1 METLR
6 EHSVDPDKQTDRGGR
21 PFASCQDRA
30 RLLEF
35 VTVFHIG
42 GTERQVVNLTNGL
55 DPEQYELHMGC
66 LGKVGPLLQEVTSRG
81 IPVSEYKTKN
91 LYNLGAMAARLRF
104 AGYLRQH
111 SIELVHSYG
120 FYSNVFAIPA
130 ARFARVPVVIASIR
144 DCGEALSATQKRVQK
159 MFCRMADCI
168 LANAEGVRTW
178 LLGQGYPAG
187 KIQVI
192 RNGIARSGS
201 ADGQRAGKLRR
212 ELGLAADTPLVA
224 VLSRLNPMKGIEYF
238 LEAAVPVSRR
248 FPAVR
253 FLIIGGGSYTGDG
266 SYKAEIERLAVSLGL
281 DQRVIF
287 TGFRTDVQEIL
298 PEINISVLPSL
309 SEGLSNSLLESM
321 AAGVPA
327 IATKVGGTPEAVED
341 GTTGLLVPPRD
352 SGALVKAMTL
362 LLENP
367 ELARSFGEA
376 GRRRVITL
384 FSIEKMVRQTE
395 SLYLSLLSAKR
406 ARTRDW
412 RAAIS

>member
-6 EHSVDPDKQTDRGGR
+6 EHRVKPDKQTDQRNR
-21 PFASCQDRA
+21 PFASCQDRT

-35 VTVFHIG
+35 LTVFHIG

-66 LGKVGPLLQEVTSRG
+66 LGKVGPLLEEVTSRG

-104 AGYLRQH
+104 VGYLREH

-130 ARFARVPVVIASIR
+130 ARFAGVPVVIASIR
-144 DCGEALSATQKRVQK
+144 DCGEALSATQKRIQK
-159 MFCRMADCI
+159 MACRMADCI

-192 RNGIARSGS
+192 RNGIARSAS
-201 ADGQRAGKLRR
+201 ADGQPAGKLRR

-224 VLSRLNPMKGIEYF
+224 VLSRLNPMKGLEYF

-253 FLIIGGGSYTGDG
+253 FLIIGGGTYTGD
-266 SYKAEIERLAVSLGL
+266 STYKAEVEKFAVSLGL
-281 DQRVIF
+281 DGRVIF
-287 TGFRTDVQEIL
+287 TGFRTDVHEIL

-327 IATKVGGTPEAVED
+327 IATKVGGTPEAVVD

-352 SGALVKAMTL
+352 SGALVEAMAL
-362 LLENP
+362 LLERP

-376 GRRRVITL
+376 GRRRVTDL
-384 FSIEKMVRQTE
+384 FSIEKMVYQTE
-395 SLYLSLLSAKR
+395 CLYLSLLSAKR
-406 ARTRDW
+406 ARARNW
-412 RAAIS
+412 RAAAS